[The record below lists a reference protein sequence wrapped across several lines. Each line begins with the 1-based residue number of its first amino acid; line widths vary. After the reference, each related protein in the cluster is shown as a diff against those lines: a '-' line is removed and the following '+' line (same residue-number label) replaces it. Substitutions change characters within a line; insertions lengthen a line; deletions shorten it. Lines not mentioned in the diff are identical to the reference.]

1 FASEHKMP
9 YFPSVKSILL
19 AGCLSASTAFA
30 RLQWSPCSS
39 NPALDCATLR
49 VPLEYA
55 EPQNQMSASIP
66 LVRYK
71 ATVATS
77 QRKGSLLTNPGGP
90 GASGA
95 SFVLNGAGEAISNIT
110 GGFYDIIGWDPRGVG
125 SAQPVLQCFASAG
138 EEYEASSD
146 LPSAAE
152 VAYGQF
158 SNQSYMPSYNAAMQE
173 FDSKTAQLAAACAS
187 YNSTALYTSSAAYI
201 VRDMA
206 AIVDALDGK
215 DAHLNYWGLS
225 YGTIFGVEF
234 IQTYP
239 ERAGKIVL
247 DGVFDATAN
256 AGTYVSQ
263 LPNDQLSV
271 RDAINDLVSF
281 CEQAGAA
288 GCALSIPPA
297 NVTADITTRLAN
309 LQDSLYEHPI
319 ALSQGFSITV
329 GIFSSFMWSFSRV
342 PTTWPLIS
350 YVVSA
355 LEQGDAT
362 PMVAILNATAASPP
376 GNPSAPDTGS
386 LAEWPLQCVD
396 NAPSS
401 GITLAEV
408 AALVLNVSLS
418 EDTPWLNA
426 DVTPLSFCRHFPDIR
441 PRIPNL
447 GASKLS
453 NANSIL
459 TQRNTTVLIVN
470 GENDPVTP
478 LASAERLQSQLA
490 TASRLV
496 TRRGPGHTTV
506 SVASLGLVKTIRNY
520 FTDSTLPTS
529 TVYDLSQLIFSSAID
544 AGTLAPAPVFNGT
557 YSDAELTLL
566 NSTYNVLLAFLSIA

>member
-1 FASEHKMP
+1 MSSFS
-9 YFPSVKSILL
+9 SVKSFLL

-30 RLQWSPCSS
+30 SLQWSPCSS
-39 NPALDCATLR
+39 NPALDCTTLR

-55 EPQNQMSASIP
+55 EPSNQRSASIP

-90 GASGA
+90 GVSGA
-95 SFVLNGAGEAISNIT
+95 SFALNGAGEAISNIT

-138 EEYEASSD
+138 EEYEASNE
-146 LPSAAE
+146 LPTAAE
-152 VAYGQF
+152 VAYSQF

-187 YNSTALYTSSAAYI
+187 YNSTALYTSSTAYV

-256 AGTYVSQ
+256 AETYVAQ

-271 RDAINDLVSF
+271 RDTINDMVSF

-288 GCALSIPPA
+288 GCALNIPPA
-297 NVTADITTRLAN
+297 KVTANLTTRLAN

-319 ALSQGFSITV
+319 AVSQGFSITV
-329 GIFSSFMWSFSRV
+329 GIFSSFMWFFSRV

-350 YVVSA
+350 SVVSA

-362 PMVAILNATAASPP
+362 PMVTILNETAASPQAIP
-376 GNPSAPDTGS
+376 VRQT
-386 LAEWPLQCVD
+386 
-396 NAPSS
+396 
-401 GITLAEV
+401 
-408 AALVLNVSLS
+408 LVLNVSLS

-426 DVTPLSFCRHFPDIR
+426 DVTSLSFCRHFPDIR

-459 TQRNTTVLIVN
+459 TQRNATVLIVN

-478 LASAERLQSQLA
+478 LASAERLQSQLP

-506 SVASLGLVKTIRNY
+506 SVASLGLVKTIRTY
-520 FTDSTLPTS
+520 FIDGTRPTS
-529 TVYDLSQLIFSSAID
+529 AAYDLSQLVFSSAID

-566 NSTYNVLLAFLSIA
+566 NSTYNILLAYFGLA

>member
-1 FASEHKMP
+1 MSSFS
-9 YFPSVKSILL
+9 SVKSFLL

-30 RLQWSPCSS
+30 SLQWSPCSS
-39 NPALDCATLR
+39 NPALDCTTLR

-55 EPQNQMSASIP
+55 EPSNQRSASIP

-90 GASGA
+90 GVSGA
-95 SFVLNGAGEAISNIT
+95 SFALNGAGEAISNIT

-138 EEYEASSD
+138 EEYEASNE
-146 LPSAAE
+146 LPTAAE
-152 VAYGQF
+152 VAYSQF

-187 YNSTALYTSSAAYI
+187 YNSTALYTSSTAYV

-256 AGTYVSQ
+256 AETYVAQ

-271 RDAINDLVSF
+271 RDTINDMVSF

-288 GCALSIPPA
+288 GCALNIPPA
-297 NVTADITTRLAN
+297 KVTANLTTRLAN

-319 ALSQGFSITV
+319 AVSQGFSITV
-329 GIFSSFMWSFSRV
+329 GIFSSFMWFFSRV

-350 YVVSA
+350 SV
-355 LEQGDAT
+355 
-362 PMVAILNATAASPP
+362 PP

-426 DVTPLSFCRHFPDIR
+426 DVTSLSFCRHFPDIR

-459 TQRNTTVLIVN
+459 TQRNATVLIVN

-478 LASAERLQSQLA
+478 LASAERLQSQLP

-506 SVASLGLVKTIRNY
+506 SVASLGLVKTIRTY
-520 FTDSTLPTS
+520 FIDGTRPTS
-529 TVYDLSQLIFSSAID
+529 AAYDLSQLVFSSAID

-566 NSTYNVLLAFLSIA
+566 NSTYNILLAYFGLA